1 MNVINYLK
9 GLFAVISIFLT
20 MIFVPGSGEAYT
32 AKDPEAAKLVFSVV
46 SDIHV
51 ESNNPTT
58 YSAFKNI
65 INDLKNNKS
74 ADATVFLGDNTMNGQ
89 GIENALFFG
98 AVKTMKDDGNI
109 FVMTGNH
116 DLSNGEGSYK
126 QHVNRFIDYNNNY
139 LKNKIDKPY
148 YYRVVNGYYM
158 IFLSTEKATVNEMYI
173 SQEQLTWLK
182 GVMDEAAQSGKP
194 IFVFSHYAI
203 NDLEGEDTTVIA
215 DILYDYDDVYFFN
228 GHTHAPFAMY
238 NYMRVTCINV
248 PRTSEKTEES
258 TFEGVV
264 VEVYEDEVLI
274 RQRNFYDGQWINE

>member
-1 MNVINYLK
+1 MNVINYVK
-9 GLFAVISIFLT
+9 GLIAVISIFLT
-20 MIFVPGSGEAYT
+20 MVFVPGSGQAYT

-126 QHVNRFIDYNNNY
+126 EHVNRFIDYNNNY

-194 IFVFSHYAI
+194 IFVFSHYPMI
-203 NDLEGEDTTVIA
+203 DLEGEDTTVLA

-228 GHTHAPFAMY
+228 GHTHEPFDTY
-238 NYMRVTCINV
+238 TYMRATCVNV
-248 PRTSEKTEES
+248 PRTAEKTEES

-274 RQRNFYDGQWINE
+274 RQRNFYDGQWVNE